1 MFLESITL
9 IREKLIT
16 VTTLKKDKKIA
27 LKTLNVGEVLRR
39 INFFFVMYRTWKHY
53 TPFSLL
59 PDTVVSLMANDI
71 TDFHSGLWY
80 SSKIC
85 NGLMATFITLS

>member
-39 INFFFVMYRTWKHY
+39 INFF
-53 TPFSLL
+53 L
-59 PDTVVSLMANDI
+59 
-71 TDFHSGLWY
+71 
-80 SSKIC
+80 
-85 NGLMATFITLS
+85 